1 MSGVT
6 LSLGNDFIEPGAACT
21 KPIKPKKQEPGQSGP
36 HVLRFEGDEENDG
49 AGKPAVA
56 RVTLNDCLACSG
68 CVTSA
73 ETVLVAQQSVAEFLR
88 AVGAGE
94 HALVLLS
101 MSAAARA
108 AIAVHCG
115 LGLRETFGRLSGF
128 FKGV

>member
-1 MSGVT
+1 MHEA
-6 LSLGNDFIEPGAACT
+6 DQAQ
-21 KPIKPKKQEPGQSGP
+21 KQEPGQSGP

-101 MSAAARA
+101 MSAAARRRSPCTA
-108 AIAVHCG
+108 A
-115 LGLRETFGRLSGF
+115 SGCARRSA
-128 FKGV
+128 G